1 MKKSTKIVCIVCLI
15 LAVLVAGL
23 AILASAESGKIAEV
37 EARAA
42 EIKKAQGTLKSI
54 EMGILDIDPA
64 TIVVP
69 EPLEMTAFDQF
80 LSSVN
85 ASARMLWVVVIDLL
99 IIGAGGFIMAAAR
112 KAKSKKQQVKNVGSS
127 NNVIGILIAL
137 AALCLDLA
145 IASPVFLTSSNFLN
159 VSQQISINFVVAVG
173 MTLVIISGGIDL
185 SVGSNIAL
193 TGLLMGIMMKNYSI
207 PVLPT
212 IIICILFSGFIGLV
226 NGWLISFLNL
236 PPFIATLGTMSIVRG
251 FAERCAKQLETLA
264 QGLVTSDDLRACAEE
279 ETGADRLRLLDLA
292 AVMDAVNA
300 RMQDR
305 YQDGDTELIAAAA
318 RAESAAFIEGACFF
332 FYGFDMMPHTLIQ
345 LVGRIAARA
354 DAQLFFPLKNDA
366 EARDYLCY
374 QGAEQALG
382 RIFAQ
387 CGGTR
392 VRINA
397 QDARPADVSAL
408 TDEIYAVR
416 KRAFRG
422 APRHVRALMAQDV
435 RQECMQAAA
444 TARRKPGMV

>member
-112 KAKSKKQQVKNVGSS
+112 KAKSRKQQVKKVGSS

-251 FAERCAKQLETLA
+251 GAYTVTAGQPIYTFPKGFTAIAGRIGGIPLWSILIMLAVILIGWYVLRYTRIGRFTYAVGGNENCARLSGINIRKVKCFVYMFS
-264 QGLVTSDDLRACAEE
+264 GLCCGVAALLLSSRLDSGLPTN
-279 ETGADRLRLLDLA
+279 ADGQEMDAIA
-292 AVMDAVNA
+292 AVVIGGTSMSGGEGSMIGTLIGIFIIGIIANGLNLLGVQQGPQKMVKGLIIVIAVII
-300 RMQDR
+300 
-305 YQDGDTELIAAAA
+305 DGI
-318 RAESAAFIEGACFF
+318 RRRSAESA
-332 FYGFDMMPHTLIQ
+332 
-345 LVGRIAARA
+345 
-354 DAQLFFPLKNDA
+354 K
-366 EARDYLCY
+366 
-374 QGAEQALG
+374 
-382 RIFAQ
+382 
-387 CGGTR
+387 
-392 VRINA
+392 
-397 QDARPADVSAL
+397 
-408 TDEIYAVR
+408 
-416 KRAFRG
+416 
-422 APRHVRALMAQDV
+422 
-435 RQECMQAAA
+435 
-444 TARRKPGMV
+444 

>member
-112 KAKSKKQQVKNVGSS
+112 KAKSKKQQVKKVSSS

-251 FAERCAKQLETLA
+251 AAYTVTAGQPIYTFPKGFTAIAGRIGGIPLWSILIMLAVILIGWYVLRYTRIGRFTYAVGGNENCARLSGINIRKVKCFVYMFS
-264 QGLVTSDDLRACAEE
+264 GLCCGVAALLLSSRLDSGLPTN
-279 ETGADRLRLLDLA
+279 ADGQEMDAIA
-292 AVMDAVNA
+292 AVVIGGTSMSGGEGSMIGTLIGIFIIGIIANGLNLLGVQQGPQKMVKGLIIVIAVIIDVI
-300 RMQDR
+300 RR
-305 YQDGDTELIAAAA
+305 
-318 RAESAAFIEGACFF
+318 RSAESA
-332 FYGFDMMPHTLIQ
+332 
-345 LVGRIAARA
+345 
-354 DAQLFFPLKNDA
+354 K
-366 EARDYLCY
+366 
-374 QGAEQALG
+374 
-382 RIFAQ
+382 
-387 CGGTR
+387 
-392 VRINA
+392 
-397 QDARPADVSAL
+397 
-408 TDEIYAVR
+408 
-416 KRAFRG
+416 
-422 APRHVRALMAQDV
+422 
-435 RQECMQAAA
+435 
-444 TARRKPGMV
+444 

>member
-112 KAKSKKQQVKNVGSS
+112 KAKSKKQQVKKVGSS

-251 FAERCAKQLETLA
+251 AAYTVTAGQPIYTFPKGFTAIAGRIGGIPLWSILIMLAVILIGWYVLRYTRIGRFTYAVGGNENCARLSGINIRKVKCFVYMFS
-264 QGLVTSDDLRACAEE
+264 GLCCGVAALLLSSRLDSGLPTN
-279 ETGADRLRLLDLA
+279 ADGQEMDAIA
-292 AVMDAVNA
+292 AVVIGGTSMSGGEGSMIGTLVGICIIGIIANGLNLLGVQQGPQKMVKGLIIVIAVIIDVI
-300 RMQDR
+300 RR
-305 YQDGDTELIAAAA
+305 
-318 RAESAAFIEGACFF
+318 RSAESA
-332 FYGFDMMPHTLIQ
+332 
-345 LVGRIAARA
+345 
-354 DAQLFFPLKNDA
+354 K
-366 EARDYLCY
+366 
-374 QGAEQALG
+374 
-382 RIFAQ
+382 
-387 CGGTR
+387 
-392 VRINA
+392 
-397 QDARPADVSAL
+397 
-408 TDEIYAVR
+408 
-416 KRAFRG
+416 
-422 APRHVRALMAQDV
+422 
-435 RQECMQAAA
+435 
-444 TARRKPGMV
+444 